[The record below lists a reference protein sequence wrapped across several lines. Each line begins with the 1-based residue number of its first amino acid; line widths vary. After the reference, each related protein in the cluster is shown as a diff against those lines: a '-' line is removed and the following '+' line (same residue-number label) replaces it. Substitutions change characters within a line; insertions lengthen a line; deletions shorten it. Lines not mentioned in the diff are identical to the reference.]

1 MRSDWRHSPYLFHVH
16 TPYTDGR
23 LTVGEY
29 VDFAHRAGADTLV
42 FLEHIRREPRYDVAR
57 FCEEV
62 RFAGE
67 SGAIRTVLGFEAK
80 LLPDGTL
87 DIRNELLSKAAV
99 IGIAEHSFP
108 DDPDLLRQ
116 AFLKVVERY
125 PRRWPKV
132 GFVWVH
138 PGLWYLK
145 RGLLARKDER
155 YREMLAAAQAAGIL
169 VEQSLRWGVVD
180 PTTAASLPPEAIV
193 IGADAHTLFDLER
206 WVAQFAANAPVV
218 TGRQHGS
225 GNKKNKTNDV
235 HQHTL
240 TP

>member
-1 MRSDWRHSPYLFHVH
+1 LRSDWRHRRYLFHVH

-29 VDFAHRAGADTLV
+29 ADFAQRAGADTIV
-42 FLEHIRREPRYDVAR
+42 FLEHIRREPRYDVGR

-62 RFAGE
+62 RHAGT
-67 SGAIRTVLGFEAK
+67 SGGIRTVLGFEAK

-108 DDPDLLRQ
+108 DDPGLLQ
-116 AFLKVVERY
+116 EAFLKVVERY

-132 GFVWVH
+132 DFVWVH
-138 PGLWYLK
+138 PGLWYVK

-155 YREMLAAAQAAGIL
+155 YREMLAVALTAGIL
-169 VEQSLRWGVVD
+169 VEQSLRWDVVD
-180 PTTAASLPPEAIV
+180 AVTAASLPQESLV

-206 WVAQFAANAPVV
+206 WVARCASEPPV
-218 TGRQHGS
+218 TRG
-225 GNKKNKTNDV
+225 
-235 HQHTL
+235 HTRKMQDRASTSRRSSL
-240 TP
+240 QDW